1 MTRIVLL
8 DSGPLGMASHPRP
21 NLDFIS
27 WLQGLARKRIKVL
40 VPEIA
45 DYEVRRELV
54 RTNQLKSI
62 MRLDELKRIAG
73 FLPITSKAMLK
84 AASLWAEAR
93 NKGIPTADVRSLDAD
108 VILAA
113 QAVVLAKGKHD
124 VVIATANVGHLSRFV
139 PAQAWAAIK

>member
-1 MTRIVLL
+1 
-8 DSGPLGMASHPRP
+8 MASHPRP
-21 NLDFIS
+21 NPDFIN
-27 WLQGLARKRIKVL
+27 WLRGLAKKRVKVL

-45 DYEVRRELV
+45 DYEIRRELI
-54 RTNQLKSI
+54 RSNRLRSI

-84 AASLWAEAR
+84 AAFFWAQAR
-93 NKGIPTADVRSLDAD
+93 TTGRPTAHDRSLDAD

-124 VVIATANVGHLSRFV
+124 VVVATDNVGHLSRFV
-139 PAQAWAAIK
+139 RATKWQQII